1 MSPKKRY
8 LVIAVLLVII
18 SAAAAWVGG
27 YLRDSVSRPQP
38 EAAQI
43 GEEIPVITL
52 AAGGVDVAARAIAM
66 PGATLTPTL
75 QVLDAEPTEQP
86 TPTITPTPAPTVD
99 YGVEGATGRVQIP
112 AIGVDQV
119 IIPASWKVTFVNGQP
134 VADWETIDWAAG
146 HNMGSAPLGGPGNT
160 VLTGHTRGNGNGEFQ
175 NLWELVPGDEVYV
188 WDSIGQQFLYTVERV
203 VKVQE
208 VGASLEERQEN
219 ARYIMPTD
227 DTRLTLVT
235 CWPEW
240 VYTHRIIVIARPV

>member
-1 MSPKKRY
+1 MSAKSRY
-8 LVIAVLLVII
+8 LVIAIVLVTI

-27 YLRDSVSRPQP
+27 SVRDSAS
-38 EAAQI
+38 ESKLKAAAI
-43 GEEIPVITL
+43 GETIPLITL
-52 AAGGVDVAARAIAM
+52 AAGSPAAPTRAIVM
-66 PGATLTPTL
+66 PGVTLTPTL
-75 QVLDAEPTEQP
+75 YVLDAEPTEQP

-119 IIPASWKVTFVNGQP
+119 IIPVSWNVTFVNGQP
-134 VADWETIDWAAG
+134 VAEWETVDWAAG
-146 HNMGSAPLGGPGNT
+146 HNIGSAPLGGPGNT

-175 NLWELVPGDEVYV
+175 NLWELSPGDEVYV
-188 WDSIGQQFLYTVERV
+188 WDSIGQEFLYTVERV

-208 VGASLEERQEN
+208 VGATLEERQEN
-219 ARYIMPTD
+219 AQYIMPTD

-240 VYTHRIIVIARPV
+240 VYTHRIIVIARPA